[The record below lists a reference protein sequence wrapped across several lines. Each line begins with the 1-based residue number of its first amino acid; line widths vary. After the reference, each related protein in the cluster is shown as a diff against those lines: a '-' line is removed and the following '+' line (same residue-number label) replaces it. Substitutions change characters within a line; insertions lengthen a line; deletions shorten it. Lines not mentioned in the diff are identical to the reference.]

1 VQERVFGVLSFTQE
15 QARERFGFLLEA
27 LSYGTPP
34 HGGLALGFDRL
45 VALLCGCRSIREVMA
60 FPKTAK
66 AQCLMSGAPSD
77 VEIKQLKELGIFIG
91 EGGDRA

>member
-1 VQERVFGVLSFTQE
+1 MGFTE
-15 QARERFGFLLEA
+15 EETMKRFGFMVNA
-27 LSYGTPP
+27 FRYGTPP

-66 AQCLMSGAPSD
+66 AQCLMSGAPSEVD
-77 VEIKQLKELGIFIG
+77 QKQLKELDIRIAGG
-91 EGGDRA
+91 ESRE